1 MKALILSENFFED
14 SELFYPYFRLI
25 EEGYKV
31 DIAALK
37 KGIISGEY
45 FFKVKANLSFDDVN
59 PKDYKLL
66 IIPGGRAPES
76 IRGNKDATCY
86 SGIIDDLINAKA
98 NYKDEKVVVCENIIT
113 SRCPDDLPY
122 FMREIMKK
130 IF

>member
-45 FFKVKANLSFDDVN
+45 FFKVKANLSLS
-59 PKDYKLL
+59 KRL
-66 IIPGGRAPES
+66 
-76 IRGNKDATCY
+76 
-86 SGIIDDLINAKA
+86 
-98 NYKDEKVVVCENIIT
+98 
-113 SRCPDDLPY
+113 
-122 FMREIMKK
+122 
-130 IF
+130 